1 MTLNINKLSFEVQ
14 LNKTQELQPQISN
27 QVNVKKENNETNGI
41 NTKISSEK
49 NKIKEDE
56 LQKTLKKLN
65 KNDDIIKRGLRF
77 EKVDDLEE
85 WVVKVF
91 NTDTGEVI
99 RQIPSEEAVKIAKG
113 IEEIIGTIFDEK
125 V

>member
-1 MTLNINKLSFEVQ
+1 MTININKLSFEVQ
-14 LNKTQELQPQISN
+14 LNKMNETQIQ
-27 QVNVKKENNETNGI
+27 QVNHVNNNNSGKISQENNEKSGKT
-41 NTKISSEK
+41 
-49 NKIKEDE
+49 NKIKENE
-56 LQKTLKKLN
+56 LENTLKKLN
-65 KNDDIIKRGLRF
+65 QNDDIIKRGLRF
-77 EKVDDLEE
+77 EKVDDLGE

-99 RQIPSEEAVKIAKG
+99 RQIPSEESIKIAKG

>member
-1 MTLNINKLSFEVQ
+1 MTININKLSFEVQ
-14 LNKTQELQPQISN
+14 LNKMNETQIQ
-27 QVNVKKENNETNGI
+27 QVNHVNNNNSGKISQENNEKSGKT
-41 NTKISSEK
+41 
-49 NKIKEDE
+49 NKIKENE
-56 LQKTLKKLN
+56 LENTLKKLN
-65 KNDDIIKRGLRF
+65 QNDDIIKRGLRF
-77 EKVDDLEE
+77 EKVDDLGE

-99 RQIPSEEAVKIAKG
+99 RQIPSEVSIKIAKG